1 MEAEAGGSS
10 RHSRRQAP
18 RSSLPSPPPISTQR
32 VNTFNPLE
40 GSPFVSNGT
49 DDAIMRVVGV
59 ASDGGDKDGDDELHL
74 GSKGDNAE
82 IENKEG
88 GIACQVSR
96 RGNTPT
102 AVLPLQTE
110 SEARLAGSLI
120 QLVRVTRPPRVRRMK
135 YGSTTVPQLLRA
147 PTFPSLT
154 KILERFLVLDHRA
167 EPCM

>member
-10 RHSRRQAP
+10 RRSRRQAP

-120 QLVRVTRPPRVRRMK
+120 QLVVDQTTQGTDDEVQQ
-135 YGSTTVPQLLRA
+135 YLSTPA
-147 PTFPSLT
+147 ASCSY
-154 KILERFLVLDHRA
+154 ISVLDQDFGKIFGAR
-167 EPCM
+167 PSC

>member
-1 MEAEAGGSS
+1 
-10 RHSRRQAP
+10 
-18 RSSLPSPPPISTQR
+18 
-32 VNTFNPLE
+32 
-40 GSPFVSNGT
+40 
-49 DDAIMRVVGV
+49 MRVVGV

-110 SEARLAGSLI
+110 SEASLPRSLI
-120 QLVRVTRPPRVRRMK
+120 QLVVDQTTQGTAVPRHFICFV
-135 YGSTTVPQLLRA
+135 LLHFG
-147 PTFPSLT
+147 P
-154 KILERFLVLDHRA
+154 
-167 EPCM
+167 